1 MEGSHNRKTP
11 YKGRQ
16 PAPASVH
23 GLVVPRSLMPTI
35 AHLIHDYGL
44 AVVAGVIGLECIGL
58 PFPGETVLILA
69 SIFAGT
75 KHELNIV
82 SVVLTAAGGAIV
94 GQMVGYVIGRE
105 FGYWLLLRYGAYLRI
120 TEGRIKLGEYLFLRH
135 GGKIVIVA
143 RFIPVLRSLA
153 GILAG
158 ANRMPWR
165 RFLLANVVGAVIW
178 ASFFG
183 FAAYMLGRQ
192 FERLAGPMVIV
203 LGVATVIV
211 IIAGAIFAARH
222 EAQLTA
228 EAERAL
234 PGPLKWP

>member
-11 YKGRQ
+11 IRVGH
-16 PAPASVH
+16 PAPPSPH
-23 GLVVPRSLMPTI
+23 SLVVLPNLMPYI
-35 AHLIHDYGL
+35 AHLIHAYGL
-44 AVVAGVIGLECIGL
+44 VVVAGVIGLECIGL

-75 KHELNIV
+75 QHDLNIV
-82 SVVLTAAGGAIV
+82 AVVLTAAGGAIV
-94 GQMVGYVIGRE
+94 GQMIGYVIGRE
-105 FGYWLLLRYGAYLRI
+105 FGYWLLLRYGSYLRI
-120 TEGRIKLGEYLFLRH
+120 TESRIKLGEYLFLRH

-143 RFIPVLRSLA
+143 RFVPVLRSLA

-165 RFLLANVVGAVIW
+165 HFLLANVVGALVW

-203 LGVATVIV
+203 IGLATVIV
-211 IIAGAIFAARH
+211 IIVGAIFAGRH

>member
-1 MEGSHNRKTP
+1 
-11 YKGRQ
+11 
-16 PAPASVH
+16 
-23 GLVVPRSLMPTI
+23 MPTI
-35 AHLIHDYGL
+35 AHLIHVYGL

-75 KHELNIV
+75 KHDLNII

-105 FGYWLLLRYGAYLRI
+105 FGYWLLLRYGSYLRI
-120 TEGRIKLGEYLFLRH
+120 TESRIKLGEYLFLRH

-211 IIAGAIFAARH
+211 ITAGAIFAARH